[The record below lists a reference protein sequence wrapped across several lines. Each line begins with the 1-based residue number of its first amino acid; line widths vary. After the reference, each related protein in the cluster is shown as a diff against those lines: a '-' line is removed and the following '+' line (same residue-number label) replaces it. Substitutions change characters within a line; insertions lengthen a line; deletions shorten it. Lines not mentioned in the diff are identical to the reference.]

1 MFYIFFAFLFSFM
14 LCASESVGD
23 GYIEEII
30 QQKTLRVLYIDDSLV
45 NLKMT
50 RKAVETYNAQ
60 NAASQIELFTRS
72 HGNNLKRSELE
83 TIDMV
88 WCDIQM
94 PGFTG
99 DLVLANLREQHPD
112 FEHPPFI
119 AITTESNYHDSD
131 EEISQHARD
140 RHFIAGRDKIKTQNH
155 IQVVLEVYYSWV
167 KKQKEKRSDNGWALR
182 DVENVVED
190 VDDGPHHRKAC
201 DIPEPKKE
209 IDDEQTRRAWKISNA
224 VNEDVYIEGLVEAY
238 PPTMVPR
245 AENTGGDSPEHST
258 KKVTPIRKAPGYRRK
273 VFPYSDKADSSSKQ
287 NDGDDTESYLR
298 KCMEML
304 GNGGSV
310 RKTV

>member
-1 MFYIFFAFLFSFM
+1 MTYVLYFFAFLFSFM

-30 QQKTLRVLYIDDSLV
+30 QQKTLRVLYIDDATV

-60 NAASQIELFTRS
+60 NTSSQIELFTRS

-119 AITTESNYHDSD
+119 AITSESEYHDSD
-131 EEISQHARD
+131 EEISHHARD
-140 RHFIAGRDKIKTQNH
+140 RHFIAGRDKIKTQH
-155 IQVVLEVYYSWV
+155 DIRVVLEVYYSWLE
-167 KKQKEKRSDNGWALR
+167 KQKEKTYFLSFTDKPAS
-182 DVENVVED
+182 
-190 VDDGPHHRKAC
+190 
-201 DIPEPKKE
+201 
-209 IDDEQTRRAWKISNA
+209 DDEQTRGAWKISDE
-224 VNEDVYIEGLVEAY
+224 VNEDVDIEKFVEAY
-238 PPTMVPR
+238 SPRSPPEKHTDDDL
-245 AENTGGDSPEHST
+245 ENLSKKHKSDSNESHST
-258 KKVTPIRKAPGYRRK
+258 PNKRALTDPRK
-273 VFPYSDKADSSSKQ
+273 VSPYKADLLRGPT
-287 NDGDDTESYLR
+287 DGDETELSCLR
-298 KCMEML
+298 KCLKRL
-304 GNGGSV
+304 GDRFAWLSELTSV
-310 RKTV
+310 N